1 LKTVSGSVQT
11 YVPANSNFRF
21 SAEAISGEIRADI
34 PIVIEEQG
42 KHSLRAH
49 IGSGGGRI
57 EVHTVSGE
65 IKVSGGS

>member
-1 LKTVSGSVQT
+1 M
-11 YVPANSNFRF
+11 PANSSFRF
-21 SAEAISGEIRADI
+21 AAEAISGEIRADI

-49 IGSGGGRI
+49 IGNGGGRM

-65 IKVSGGS
+65 IQVSGAN